1 MGDPTAIVTGGS
13 GGIGKACARA
23 LRNRGYDVLLVARR
37 PAPVRT
43 AAEEIGG
50 RWIAADCTN
59 EDDVGDIVEAAGT
72 PAVLVHAAGLVE
84 GTDVRHQSPDLFDRV
99 IESNL
104 RATYLIT
111 RAVLARMRPGGR
123 LFFLSSSAGLKGVRG
138 LSAYSAAKAGVNA
151 FANAIAAE
159 VEEDGIGVHVITP
172 APVRTEML
180 STAAH
185 GDLWLL
191 EPEDVA
197 SAILWIDSLPPRVV
211 VREIVMR
218 SVMTGPFAPRP
229 LRAQPAHPAQPG

>member
-1 MGDPTAIVTGGS
+1 MADPTAIVTGGS

-37 PAPVRT
+37 PAPLQT

-50 RWIAADCTN
+50 RWIAADCSKEN
-59 EDDVGDIVEAAGT
+59 DVGRMVEMAGSPT
-72 PAVLVHAAGLVE
+72 VLVHAAGLVE
-84 GTDVRHQSPDLFDRV
+84 GSDLRNQTSELFDRI

-111 RAVLARMRPGGR
+111 RAVLARMKPGGR
-123 LFFLSSSAGLKGVRG
+123 LFFLSSSAALKGVRG
-138 LSAYSAAKAGVNA
+138 LSAYSAAKAGMNA
-151 FANAIAAE
+151 FANSIAAE
-159 VEEDGIGVHVITP
+159 VEQDGIGVHVITP

-185 GDLWLL
+185 GNLWLL

-197 SAILWIDSLPPRVV
+197 SAIMWIDSLPHRVV

-229 LRAQPAHPAQPG
+229 LPARPA